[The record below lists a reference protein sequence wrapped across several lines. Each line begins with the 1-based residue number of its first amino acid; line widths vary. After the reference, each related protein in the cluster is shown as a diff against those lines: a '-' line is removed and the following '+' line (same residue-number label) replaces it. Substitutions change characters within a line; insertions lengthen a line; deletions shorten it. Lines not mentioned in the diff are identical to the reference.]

1 MNSEGKTSSKR
12 LIIFT
17 RYPEPGKTK
26 TRMIPRLGE
35 TGAAALQQQMT
46 EHLVSR
52 LHDTIKTHVLSL
64 EIRFDGGNEN
74 RMRQWLGPQFSYLPQ
89 GDGDIGLRMH
99 RAFDDGFK
107 DGCESMVI
115 IGSDIPELTGDIIQR
130 AFDEL
135 KTKDLV
141 LGPAA
146 DGGYYLIGLH
156 RAVFN
161 PAGPPLFTGIS
172 WGTDQVLKQTVT
184 AAKKQGLRCIL
195 LETLKDVDRPED
207 LGVWQHTLHL
217 SCAADKLT
225 RISIVLPTLN
235 EAENIHTTLT
245 GLQKYRDVEIIVV
258 DGGSRDDTVAIAKS
272 LGVRVLATAPS
283 KARQMNAGAA
293 AATGDVLLFLHAD
306 TCLPDNFTR
315 HVRTAVCQKGFCAG
329 AFTLGI
335 DSPARGLRFIE
346 KVTNLRSRYLQ
357 MPYGDQSLFLRNY
370 MFNEIGGF
378 PDIPIM
384 EDFELVRRLKR
395 RGNIILLPQAV
406 RTSARRWLQFGIF
419 RTWLL
424 NQVIVAAYFLGISP
438 QRLLRWYRREKES
451 SGR

>member
-1 MNSEGKTSSKR
+1 
-12 LIIFT
+12 
-17 RYPEPGKTK
+17 
-26 TRMIPRLGE
+26 
-35 TGAAALQQQMT
+35 
-46 EHLVSR
+46 
-52 LHDTIKTHVLSL
+52 
-64 EIRFDGGNEN
+64 
-74 RMRQWLGPQFSYLPQ
+74 
-89 GDGDIGLRMH
+89 
-99 RAFDDGFK
+99 
-107 DGCESMVI
+107 MVI
-115 IGSDIPELTGDIIQR
+115 IGSDIPELTADIIQR

-156 RAVFN
+156 RAVFK
-161 PAGPPLFTGIS
+161 PAGPPLFTGIR

-207 LGVWQHTLHL
+207 LGVWQRTLHL
-217 SCAADKLT
+217 SCAADTLT

-235 EAENIHTTLT
+235 EAENIRTTLT
-245 GLQKYRDVEIIVV
+245 GLQKYRDVEIVVV
-258 DGGSRDDTVAIAKS
+258 DGGSRDDTVAIVKS

-283 KARQMNAGAA
+283 RARQMNTGAA

-306 TCLPDNFTR
+306 TCLPDNFAQ
-315 HVRTAVCQKGFCAG
+315 HVRTAVCQKEFCAG

-346 KVTNLRSRYLQ
+346 KMTNLRSRYLQ
-357 MPYGDQSLFLRNY
+357 MPYGDQALFLKHD

-378 PDIPIM
+378 SDIPIM

-406 RTSARRWLQFGIF
+406 RTSARRWLQYGIF

-438 QRLLRWYRREKES
+438 QHLLRWYRRQKGS
-451 SGR
+451 SGQLNST